1 MNGASPTVWSKPP
14 LWSEGS
20 AEGRRAS
27 TAGADEPALD
37 TVSDREIVIHALDH
51 AEAALA
57 AAAALRLPVTLAS
70 APGAAAQAGPAWF
83 KALIEAASV
92 RHPDVTVTAILDCG
106 DEPGAVM
113 AALRAG
119 LRELRFS
126 GSDELRTKLRE
137 LGAVFHAPM
146 KQGESLDLRSVA
158 QPEKAVRAFLA
169 RG

>member
-1 MNGASPTVWSKPP
+1 MTTFASPIAGWSTYSCASVVSPQLRSFSPP
-14 LWSEGS
+14 DLS
-20 AEGRRAS
+20 
-27 TAGADEPALD
+27 
-37 TVSDREIVIHALDH
+37 REIVVHSIEH

-57 AAAALRLPVTLAS
+57 AAAALRVPVTLAS

-83 KALIEAASV
+83 KALIEAASS
-92 RHPDVTVTAILDCG
+92 RHSDVAVTAILDCG

-113 AALRAG
+113 SALRAG
-119 LRELRFS
+119 LRALRFS

-137 LGAVFHAPM
+137 LGAVFHAPA
-146 KQGESLDLRSVA
+146 KEGERLDLRGVG